1 MTIDAVPQMN
11 RPIFRSL
18 VRGFM
23 RRCPNCARGNIFA
36 GYTRVAADCNVCGE
50 DFHHQRADDAPPY
63 FTIMIVGH
71 IVVPGVLV
79 LERGWAPDT
88 WVHMVIWMPLTL
100 GLTLA
105 VLPLV
110 KGAIVALQWSLR
122 MHGFG
127 GEDTAS

>member
-1 MTIDAVPQMN
+1 MTFDAAPQTN

-18 VRGFM
+18 VHGFM
-23 RRCPNCARGNIFA
+23 RRCPNCAGGKIFT
-36 GYTRVAADCNVCGE
+36 GYTRVAGSCNNCGE
-50 DFHHQRADDAPPY
+50 DFSHQRADDAPPY

-71 IVVPGVLV
+71 IVVPGVLIV
-79 LERGWAPDT
+79 ERGWAPET
-88 WVHMVIWMPLTL
+88 WIHMMIWMPLTL

-105 VLPLV
+105 ILPLV

-127 GEDTAS
+127 DEDVTT